1 MIPLII
7 KYEEIPDKIISDAR
21 KKRLI
26 FKNKDNA
33 FYFGGFIEN
42 KLVCLTCLIIN
53 KNKTASIKSNY
64 TLKEYRGKGY
74 FTELNNYCLKFA
86 RKMGIKSIL
95 LNCLEDS
102 VKIHTKAG
110 ARVWKK
116 TKHIYWMVY
125 DKGSF

>member
-1 MIPLII
+1 MEIKSLKFQDIPSDLIL
-7 KYEEIPDKIISDAR
+7 EG
-21 KKRLI
+21 KKHRLI
-26 FKNKDNA
+26 FPDKDNA
-33 FYFGGFIEN
+33 FYFAGYQDGA
-42 KLVCLTCLIIN
+42 LVCLTCLVIN

-74 FTELNNYCLKFA
+74 FTELNKYCLEFA

-102 VKIHTKAG
+102 MNIHLKAG

-116 TKHIYWMVY
+116 TKTIYWMIY
-125 DKGSF
+125 EML